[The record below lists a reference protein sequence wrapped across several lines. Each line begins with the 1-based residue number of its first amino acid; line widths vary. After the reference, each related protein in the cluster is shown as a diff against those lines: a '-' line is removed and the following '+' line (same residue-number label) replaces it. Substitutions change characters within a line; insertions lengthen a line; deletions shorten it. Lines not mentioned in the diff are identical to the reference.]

1 MKSTPWAANGRSGFL
16 RQITAIVALTLLGA
30 CVDQNDD
37 KTRFDRDV
45 AAQLARMKQAEAAK
59 QSQPPTVVIADAD
72 KGRACRAIIA
82 SLNGRQPDII
92 RVVSHEGDQYRVRY
106 TRDDGTVWT
115 NDCIVGN
122 GTAQWRMVEK
132 GQPGRWRNED
142 TINFTVDGE
151 KIDVQT
157 YMDGEPIT
165 SDSYSVK

>member
-1 MKSTPWAANGRSGFL
+1 MNRL
-16 RQITAIVALTLLGA
+16 TATVALLFLGA
-30 CVDQNDD
+30 CGNGNDEAAV
-37 KTRFDRDV
+37 KAQLDRDV
-45 AAQLARMKQAEAAK
+45 AAELARQDQAEKSATIEPAA
-59 QSQPPTVVIADAD
+59 PTVVVADAD

-92 RVVSHEGDQYRVRY
+92 RVISHEGDQYRVRY

-122 GTAQWRMVEK
+122 GNAQWRMVEN

-157 YMDGEPIT
+157 YMNGEPVT
-165 SDSYSVK
+165 SDSYTIR